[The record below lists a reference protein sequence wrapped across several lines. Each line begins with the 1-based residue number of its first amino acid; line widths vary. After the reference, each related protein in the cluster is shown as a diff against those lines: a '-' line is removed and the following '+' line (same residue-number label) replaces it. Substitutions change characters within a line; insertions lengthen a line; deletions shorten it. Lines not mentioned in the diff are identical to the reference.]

1 MYGEEKYA
9 EIVLLEVNLNK
20 TFHYCVPENLRDQIS
35 IGARVLIPFR
45 DKVTTGCI
53 VGFLRKTNIKN
64 LKSILQLVDKKPLLT
79 PQIIKLTQWI
89 SNYYIC
95 SWGKI
100 LNYVIPKTRKIWL
113 TKFDKIE
120 SSPSKPRFPK
130 DNNFSGDE
138 NFPLKNEEK
147 TVFANIERLIDYKK
161 YQPVL
166 FRSDNFTERVGIYFR
181 CIQTVLGKGK
191 QTIILAPT
199 ESHLSELA
207 KLLEKEFKGNVVV
220 FDEKIDQ
227 KAKYI
232 QWIKIRNSQANI
244 ALGMRS
250 TIFVPFDKLGLI
262 IVDRE
267 HSSLYKEERA
277 PRYNARDVALKRA
290 ELENIPII
298 LGSETPSIE
307 SYRNV
312 LKKNYLEVDLI
323 SNGKDES
330 LLKNKIIDMTKEK
343 SKKKI
348 ISYELQQAILKS
360 LKGKKQIVLFLNK
373 RGFSSF
379 VICNQC
385 GYIPKCSD
393 CNIPLSYHLNIQK
406 KAQLVCHNCGK
417 RMKVTDICGKCGS
430 KDVRPLGMGT
440 QKLESE
446 IKKMFPRAKIKR
458 LDRDSLI
465 KKNDYKQIL
474 EDFKMGYID
483 ILIGT
488 QIVIKGADFN
498 NVDLIGIIS
507 ADTLLN
513 LPDYRSGEKTFQL
526 LSEVISSFREI
537 SSPKEVIIQTFNPD
551 HHCIIALKEQDYN
564 YFYQKEIE
572 LRDELDYPP
581 FAHIIRIEIKGG
593 GRETVKKR
601 AKYLIDYLNSI
612 HKVKEAA
619 EFKLLGAENMVL
631 WKSKNNFKVQFIIK
645 VKDLE
650 KFNQIFKKN
659 LDKILLNYF
668 DKENRLIID
677 VDPVKML

>member
-20 TFHYCVPENLRDQIS
+20 TFHYCVPENLRDDIS
-35 IGARVLIPFR
+35 IGARVLIPF
-45 DKVTTGCI
+45 KNKMATGCV
-53 VGFLRKTNIKN
+53 VGFLQKTNIKN
-64 LKSILQLVDKKPLLT
+64 LKSVSQLVDTKPLLT
-79 PQIIKLTQWI
+79 SDIIKLTQWI

-95 SWGKI
+95 SWGKT

-113 TKFDKIE
+113 KNSEKIE
-120 SSPSKPRFPK
+120 KSPLNPQLSKDYNISDSDK
-130 DNNFSGDE
+130 ENNF
-138 NFPLKNEEK
+138 LKEEK
-147 TVFANIERLIDYKK
+147 KFQT
-161 YQPVL
+161 VL
-166 FRSDNFTERVGIYFR
+166 FRSDNFTERVQIYFKY
-181 CIQTVLGKGK
+181 IQTVLGKGK

-220 FDEKIDQ
+220 FGEKIDQ
-227 KAKYI
+227 KAKYF

-298 LGSETPSIE
+298 LSSETPSIE

-323 SNGKDES
+323 SNGKDEI
-330 LLKNKIIDMTKEK
+330 LLKNRIIDMTKEK

-360 LKGKKQIVLFLNK
+360 LKRKNQIVLFLNK

-379 VICNQC
+379 VICSQC

-417 RMKVTDICGKCGS
+417 KMKVTDICGKCGS

-465 KKNDYKQIL
+465 KKNDYRQTL
-474 EDFKMGYID
+474 EDFKRGDID

-488 QIVIKGADFN
+488 QMVIKGADFN

-581 FAHIIRIEIKGG
+581 FAHIIRIEIKGEE
-593 GRETVKKR
+593 RDIVKQK
-601 AKYLIDYLNSI
+601 AKNLIDYLNSI
-612 HKVKEAA
+612 HKVKEAP

-650 KFNQIFKKN
+650 KFNQVFKKN